1 MLILD
6 VDPQG
11 SAAAWR
17 SLRDDDTIAVQ
28 SGRPD
33 EVEKLLRRACSAN
46 FDLVLIDNAPGK
58 NSSVSRV
65 AGMSDLSI
73 ILARPS
79 PFDLLIGRD
88 WVKAFEGRKFVMV
101 IAVAPPPR
109 QGQDSPL
116 VRDAR
121 HVLRG
126 LGGRVWRRQ
135 LTARHAVVQ
144 CTGLGRTVIEADPF
158 SPAAQEHSRLWNG
171 LVNEQ
176 LGSSKMKRSMTDKL
190 DGLSDVARP
199 AAGDLDR
206 IAPEDDETAQIR
218 YRTTISTRQVLRRI
232 ALDEQSSVQALL
244 TEAINAL
251 LINRRRD
258 PSA

>member
-1 MLILD
+1 MESIAPRPLPPTRQRRPYTLSFWGKGGSGKTTTAIQFAGIAAFLGHKVLILD
-6 VDPQG
+6 VDPLG

-58 NSSVSRV
+58 NSYASRV

-88 WVKAFEGRKFVMV
+88 WVKAFEGREFVMV
-101 IAVAPPPR
+101 ICVAPPPR

-171 LVNEQ
+171 LVNEL
-176 LGSSKMKRSMTDKL
+176 LGS
-190 DGLSDVARP
+190 
-199 AAGDLDR
+199 
-206 IAPEDDETAQIR
+206 
-218 YRTTISTRQVLRRI
+218 
-232 ALDEQSSVQALL
+232 
-244 TEAINAL
+244 
-251 LINRRRD
+251 
-258 PSA
+258 